1 MARIKSHITSLDD
14 RIVDTLVYVLGT
26 LITVIAAY
34 PLIFVLSASFSEPSS
49 VITGKVV
56 LWPVNF
62 TVEGYKTI
70 LEYAGI
76 WTGYRNTIFYTL
88 IGTTINICLTLPA
101 AYALS
106 RADFK
111 ARGFFTAFFSFTMF
125 FNGGLIPTY
134 LVVKDLG
141 LVNNPAVLVILGA
154 VSVWNMMIT
163 RTFFQGS
170 IPHSLEEAAYLD
182 GCSTTRLFLQIVL
195 PLSTPIIAVLVLF
208 YAVGHWN
215 NYFNALIY
223 LSKAEHYP
231 LQLYLRNVLI
241 LEDVSALMGDTEAV
255 QEWLERL
262 ERKEAM
268 KFGVVVV
275 SSVPVLVLYPFLQKY
290 FVKGMTIGAIKG
302 FVE

>member
-1 MARIKSHITSLDD
+1 MERKTHITSMDD
-14 RIVDTLVYVLGT
+14 TIVDLFVYALGALV
-26 LITVIAAY
+26 TVIAAY

-56 LWPVNF
+56 LWPVDF

-70 LEYAGI
+70 LKYDGI

-88 IGTTINICLTLPA
+88 IGTTINIALTLPA
-101 AYALS
+101 AYTLS
-106 RADFK
+106 RRDFI
-111 ARGFFTAFFSFTMF
+111 ARGIFTVYFAFTMY
-125 FNGGLIPTY
+125 FNGGLITTY
-134 LVVKDLG
+134 MVVKNLG
-141 LVNNPAVLVILGA
+141 LVNRPVVMVLMGA
-154 VSVWNMMIT
+154 VSVWNMMIA

-170 IPHSLEEAAYLD
+170 IPHALEEAAYLD

-223 LSKAEHYP
+223 LSMAEHYP

-255 QEWLERL
+255 QEWLQRL

-268 KFGVVVV
+268 KFGVVIV

-302 FVE
+302 

>member
-1 MARIKSHITSLDD
+1 MERKTHITSMDD
-14 RIVDTLVYVLGT
+14 TIIDLFVYALGALV
-26 LITVIAAY
+26 TVIAAY

-56 LWPVNF
+56 LWPVDF

-70 LEYAGI
+70 LKYDGI

-88 IGTTINICLTLPA
+88 IGTTINIALTLPA
-101 AYALS
+101 AYTLS
-106 RADFK
+106 RRDFI
-111 ARGFFTAFFSFTMF
+111 ARGIFTVYFAFTMF

-134 LVVKDLG
+134 MVVKNLG
-141 LVNNPAVLVILGA
+141 LVNRPVVMVLMGA
-154 VSVWNMMIT
+154 VSVWNMMIA

-170 IPHSLEEAAYLD
+170 IPHALEEAAYLD

-255 QEWLERL
+255 QEWLQRL

-268 KFGVVVV
+268 KFGVVIV

-302 FVE
+302 

>member
-1 MARIKSHITSLDD
+1 MARSKSHITSLDD

-134 LVVKDLG
+134 LVVKGLG

-302 FVE
+302 

>member
-1 MARIKSHITSLDD
+1 MARNKSHITSLDD
-14 RIVDTLVYVLGT
+14 RIVDTLVYVFGT

-106 RADFK
+106 RADLK

-302 FVE
+302 

>member
-1 MARIKSHITSLDD
+1 MARSKSHITSLDD

-195 PLSTPIIAVLVLF
+195 PLSAPIIAVLVLF

-302 FVE
+302 

>member
-1 MARIKSHITSLDD
+1 MARSKSHITSLDD

-111 ARGFFTAFFSFTMF
+111 ARGFFIAFFSFTMF

-302 FVE
+302 

>member
-111 ARGFFTAFFSFTMF
+111 SRGFFTAFFSFTMF

-302 FVE
+302 

>member
-182 GCSTTRLFLQIVL
+182 GCSTTWLFLQIVL

-302 FVE
+302 

>member
-1 MARIKSHITSLDD
+1 MARNKSHITSLDD
-14 RIVDTLVYVLGT
+14 RIVDTLVYVFGT

-49 VITGKVV
+49 VMTGKVV

-302 FVE
+302 

>member
-1 MARIKSHITSLDD
+1 MERKTHITSMDD
-14 RIVDTLVYVLGT
+14 TIVDLFVYALGALV
-26 LITVIAAY
+26 TVIAAY

-70 LEYAGI
+70 LKYDGI

-88 IGTTINICLTLPA
+88 IGTTINIALTLPA
-101 AYALS
+101 AYTLS
-106 RADFK
+106 RRDFI
-111 ARGFFTAFFSFTMF
+111 ARGIFTVYFAFTMF

-134 LVVKDLG
+134 MVVKNLG
-141 LVNNPAVLVILGA
+141 LVNRPVVMVLMGA
-154 VSVWNMMIT
+154 VSVWNMMIA

-170 IPHSLEEAAYLD
+170 IPHALEEAAYLD

-255 QEWLERL
+255 QEWLQRL

-268 KFGVVVV
+268 KFGVVIV

-302 FVE
+302 

>member
-302 FVE
+302 

>member
-1 MARIKSHITSLDD
+1 MARSKSHITSLDD

-134 LVVKDLG
+134 LVVKALG

-182 GCSTTRLFLQIVL
+182 GCSTTRLFLQIAL

-302 FVE
+302 

>member
-1 MARIKSHITSLDD
+1 MARSKSHITSLDD

-290 FVKGMTIGAIKG
+290 FVKGVMIGAIKG
-302 FVE
+302 

>member
-1 MARIKSHITSLDD
+1 M
-14 RIVDTLVYVLGT
+14 
-26 LITVIAAY
+26 
-34 PLIFVLSASFSEPSS
+34 
-49 VITGKVV
+49 V

-302 FVE
+302 

>member
-1 MARIKSHITSLDD
+1 MARSKLHITSLDD

-302 FVE
+302 

>member
-1 MARIKSHITSLDD
+1 MARNKSHITSLDD
-14 RIVDTLVYVLGT
+14 RIVDTLVYVFGT

-302 FVE
+302 

>member
-1 MARIKSHITSLDD
+1 MARSKLHITSLDD

-195 PLSTPIIAVLVLF
+195 PLSTPILAVLVLF

-302 FVE
+302 

>member
-26 LITVIAAY
+26 LITVIATY

-302 FVE
+302 

>member
-1 MARIKSHITSLDD
+1 MARSKLHITSLDD
-14 RIVDTLVYVLGT
+14 RIVDTLVYGLGT

-302 FVE
+302 

>member
-1 MARIKSHITSLDD
+1 MEHTERPRAMRSRDDYIINFVAYFLCSLVL
-14 RIVDTLVYVLGT
+14 IATL
-26 LITVIAAY
+26 Y
-34 PLIFVLSASFSEPSS
+34 PLIYVVSASFSEPSE
-49 VITGKVV
+49 VINGNIWLLPKNVT
-56 LWPVNF
+56 LD
-62 TVEGYKTI
+62 GYEMI
-70 LEYAGI
+70 LDYDPI
-76 WTGYRNTIFYTL
+76 WIGYRNTIFYTL

-302 FVE
+302 

>member
-1 MARIKSHITSLDD
+1 M
-14 RIVDTLVYVLGT
+14 DTLVYVLGT

-302 FVE
+302 

>member
-1 MARIKSHITSLDD
+1 MARSKLHITSLDD

-26 LITVIAAY
+26 LMPVDAAY

-302 FVE
+302 

>member
-1 MARIKSHITSLDD
+1 MERKTHITSMDD
-14 RIVDTLVYVLGT
+14 TIVDLFVYALGALV
-26 LITVIAAY
+26 TVIAAY

-56 LWPVNF
+56 LWPVDF

-70 LEYAGI
+70 LKYDGI

-88 IGTTINICLTLPA
+88 IGTTINIALTLPA
-101 AYALS
+101 AYTLS
-106 RADFK
+106 RRDFI
-111 ARGFFTAFFSFTMF
+111 ARGIFTVYFAFTMF

-134 LVVKDLG
+134 MVVKNLG
-141 LVNNPAVLVILGA
+141 LVNRPVVMVLMGA
-154 VSVWNMMIT
+154 VSVWNMMIA

-170 IPHSLEEAAYLD
+170 IPHALEEAAYLD

-255 QEWLERL
+255 QEWLQRL

-268 KFGVVVV
+268 KFGVVIV

-302 FVE
+302 